1 VLESSVGRSWLGPPH
16 AEPATRAGAYSSTYH
31 PDWSILA
38 ARIAVSNLHKETE
51 PSFSKNCGIL
61 HSYRHPKTGLPAA
74 LIADDV
80 FEIIQAN
87 AARFDAAIN
96 YKRDYE

>member
-1 VLESSVGRSWLGPPH
+1 M
-16 AEPATRAGAYSSTYH
+16 
-31 PDWSILA
+31 
-38 ARIAVSNLHKETE
+38 
-51 PSFSKNCGIL
+51 
-61 HSYRHPKTGLPAA
+61 PAA